1 MSTTGVVADFL
12 PGKHPLFCRP
22 GLPSTGAG
30 EKPVSPP
37 VAAVDLKSRTSRVN
51 GLLDGGKMAGA
62 TSQMNVWWRFRRPA
76 WPKLPWAVRDFF
88 PTEGPQALMSINV
101 FALMEFDQARDL
113 AMTTRP
119 AALTT
124 ALAEF
129 DKIIKSAPAK
139 EKAPADSSLSGIKKD
154 GLDDAVYR
162 LKRSRTRMHPETRP
176 LLDSMEAFSRQVR
189 AFVASPPRS
198 ATLFNRAAQ
207 GISSAGSLVDENFKS
222 LRANPEVMA
231 ELMKE

>member
-1 MSTTGVVADFL
+1 MSGDLHTDGSVQPVGGVPAKIRGAV
-12 PGKHPLFCRP
+12 GRQCRIVGVP
-22 GLPSTGAG
+22 
-30 EKPVSPP
+30 
-37 VAAVDLKSRTSRVN
+37 AANER
-51 GLLDGGKMAGA
+51 
-62 TSQMNVWWRFRRPA
+62 
-76 WPKLPWAVRDFF
+76 AVRDFF
-88 PTEGPQALMSINV
+88 LTEGPQVLMSINV
-101 FALMEFDQARDL
+101 FALKEFDQARDL

-139 EKAPADSSLSGIKKD
+139 EKAPADSSLSGLKKD
-154 GLDDAVYR
+154 GLGDAVYR
-162 LKRSRTRMHPETRP
+162 LKRLRTRMHPETRP
-176 LLDSMEAFSRQVR
+176 LLDCMEAFSRQVR
-189 AFVASPPRS
+189 AFVASPSRS